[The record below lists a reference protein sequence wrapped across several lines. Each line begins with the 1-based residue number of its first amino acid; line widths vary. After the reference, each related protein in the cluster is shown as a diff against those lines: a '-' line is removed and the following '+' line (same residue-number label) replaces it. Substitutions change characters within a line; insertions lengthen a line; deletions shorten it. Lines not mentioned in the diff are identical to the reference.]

1 MGQGEPAR
9 ILYNFASRPHSSPS
23 TSCQKL
29 VNLREPEVLRTRTF
43 MFFDSMSAVKKTP
56 TKSCTVRKPQKET
69 INSYCRCCEVSL
81 KVKYSDTWKSIS
93 TENLFLP
100 SKKRGFEG
108 EILSRVLESAAGIKL
123 NQSASFSERLCKT
136 CAIK

>member
-1 MGQGEPAR
+1 MIKMNSIYQ
-9 ILYNFASRPHSSPS
+9 
-23 TSCQKL
+23 
-29 VNLREPEVLRTRTF
+29 PEVLRTRTF

-108 EILSRVLESAAGIKL
+108 EILSRVL
-123 NQSASFSERLCKT
+123 
-136 CAIK
+136 